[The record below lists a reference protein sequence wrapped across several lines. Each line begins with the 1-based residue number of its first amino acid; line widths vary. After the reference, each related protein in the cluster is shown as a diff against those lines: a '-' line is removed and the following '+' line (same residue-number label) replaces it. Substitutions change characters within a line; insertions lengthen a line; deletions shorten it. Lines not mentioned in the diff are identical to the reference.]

1 MPTMTKLGKYLIR
14 RELGK
19 GAMGVVYE
27 GFDPVIERTV
37 AIKTILPAQ
46 LNSAEVTGVLARF
59 KREAQA
65 AGRLN
70 HPGIVAV
77 YDYGEV
83 VAEDDH
89 TLVEAAYGQVQPGQ
103 RVAFIAMEFV
113 KGRELRD
120 YFEANERFALTEVG
134 RIMHEILDAL
144 AHAHSKGVT
153 HRDMKPANLIM
164 LDDGKVKVADFGI
177 ARIETSELTQA
188 GTVMGTPS
196 YMSPEQF
203 MGQTVDGRSDI
214 FSCGVILYQFLTGE
228 KPFTGN
234 TTTIMYKVL
243 REEPLPPSTLNLTLP
258 AAWDAVVKKAIAKN
272 PADRFQSAR
281 EFSDAIGSALA
292 NDGPQSTQVMQRDT
306 AAYTDAT
313 VVNLTRPA
321 VQPLV
326 QPVSQP
332 AIPPILVASAQAGA
346 ATSRPAKSVSSGMM
360 VGGIAGILLL
370 GAAGAFFMSGTTGND
385 GNGSSTSGSGATP
398 PVAAVAAPPA
408 ASTVPPAPAFAAAAP
423 VVGEPPQE
431 PGTLII
437 SALGL
442 VDPKDPKFNGD
453 AGAAKTEARADASRQ
468 LVEKALALYIDKG
481 SINKNYA
488 MIEQK
493 LLSQSGSFIKTVIS
507 EGAASTGKD
516 GLVETETRAVV
527 KVRDVQRSLNQLSKE
542 ERIDFIRNNGDP
554 KVSITMTI
562 GNTDTAQAYPA
573 ARSVLAEN
581 VLKERIKSFG
591 FRVWSIE
598 GEAPTGLKA
607 EAADFSIQGEAKVKT
622 LSAKLQASGLT
633 ITKTVLTSWTIKA
646 IDKAS
651 GEEIYLNTV
660 LPKGQSWATEDQ
672 ALADI
677 GRAVGD
683 EFSKNFFLQHFNFG
697 TRKTNLNIT
706 GLPDKHTAELLL
718 RELRGIRQVL
728 DVQVVADSGKFQLQ
742 LPEGSASDI
751 IQETI
756 FTPLNTKLGKNCFA
770 LAGSSGAE
778 VNASF
783 ASACHDLAVRG
794 KLESVPPAGLLNAP
808 DSRGKSLLKGIKAT

>member
-89 TLVEAAYGQVQPGQ
+89 TLVAAAHGQVQQGQ

-272 PADRFQSAR
+272 PVDRFQSAR
-281 EFSDAIGSALA
+281 EFADAVG
-292 NDGPQSTQVMQRDT
+292 
-306 AAYTDAT
+306 AAMVHQDPDQTLVSPRKTVPEQDAT
-313 VVNLTRPA
+313 AINRPSRVIA
-321 VQPLV
+321 VAPPIPVPKPKPTTAQPI
-326 QPVSQP
+326 QP
-332 AIPPILVASAQAGA
+332 AYSA
-346 ATSRPAKSVSSGMM
+346 ATGSKTKSSGML
-360 VGGIAGILLL
+360 VGAVVGVLLL
-370 GAAGAFFMSGTTGND
+370 GAAGAFFMSAQNQ
-385 GNGSSTSGSGATP
+385 
-398 PVAAVAAPPA
+398 
-408 ASTVPPAPAFAAAAP
+408 AAAP
-423 VVGEPPQE
+423 VASVAPAVAPPMPGSVAPPAPPAPVAAAPLADSPQE
-431 PGTLII
+431 AGTLII

-770 LAGSSGAE
+770 LAGSSGTE

-808 DSRGKSLLKGIKAT
+808 DSRGKSLLKGIKTT